1 VSLLGFQS
9 TSNRASSSAIIVV
22 DEAQPWLRRHSMDPI
37 ERQIDERAPWC
48 SAILRAMRPYQW
60 VKNLL
65 VFVPIVTAHAY
76 GELEAWKGA
85 VLIFGAFCA
94 AASALYIVND
104 ILDIAADRRH
114 PRKRLRPFA
123 SGALPPFVGVVCLVP
138 LLALGLSLAEIGHT
152 LLVLLV
158 YVGASLLY
166 SVKLK
171 ELPLVDVFSLT
182 GLYILRLLAGGEATG
197 HRLSLWLLGFSS
209 FFFLSLAFLK
219 RVAELRS
226 LATAGA
232 GDATR
237 RGYLANDAL
246 MIQIFGCCAAFTSSV
261 ILAIFV
267 QSEATAERYASPVI
281 LWGMVPLLLFWQ
293 CRLWLSTARGY
304 MHDDP
309 IIYSARDP
317 VTWAVIVCLV
327 TLMTTAKLVH
337 L

>member
-1 VSLLGFQS
+1 MSR
-9 TSNRASSSAIIVV
+9 NHDCA
-22 DEAQPWLRRHSMDPI
+22 DSMAPI

-48 SAILRAMRPYQW
+48 SAILQAMRPYQW

-94 AASALYIVND
+94 TASALYIVND

-123 SGALPPFVGVVCLVP
+123 SGALSPFVGLLCAIP
-138 LLALGLSLAEIGHT
+138 LLALGLSLAAMGDT
-152 LLVLLV
+152 LLVALA
-158 YVGASLLY
+158 YAGSSLLY

-171 ELPLVDVFSLT
+171 ELPLVDVFALA
-182 GLYILRLLAGGEATG
+182 GLYVLRLLAGGEATG

-209 FFFLSLAFLK
+209 FLFLSLAFLK
-219 RVAELRS
+219 RVGELCS

-237 RGYLANDAL
+237 RGYLASDAL

-281 LWGMVPLLLFWQ
+281 LWGTIPLMLFWQ

-309 IIYSARDP
+309 IVYSARDP
-317 VTWAVIVCLV
+317 VTWAVLVCLIA
-327 TLMTTAKLVH
+327 LMTTAKFVRL
-337 L
+337 